1 MGIIEPGSLDLDTIH
16 LRIGGVKMDN
26 TVPLESGNKFV
37 VAEYFADPDGKS
49 IDEARFDVSRMC
61 YALFVSP
68 EDLIHGRHKWVLSH
82 HPAHPKTGRIVGGGL
97 MKVKGATGS
106 IENYSGD
113 FSAEPGPVRQ
123 KLAGLL
129 QPEMALLLGQESFS
143 MTAELKSL
151 SSINSYWL
159 RYRQVLNEFT
169 EFYNDIQL
177 PHEVERLIRTYREM
191 EEGYERYLASR
202 EQ

>member
-1 MGIIEPGSLDLDTIH
+1 MDIIEPGSLDLDQVH
-16 LRIGGVKMDN
+16 LRIGGIKTDKA
-26 TVPLESGNKFV
+26 VPLEEGNKFV

-68 EDLIHGRHKWVLSH
+68 EHPKNGRHKWVLGH
-82 HPAHPKTGRIVGGGL
+82 HPSQPKTGRIVGGGL
-97 MKVKGATGS
+97 VKAAGNTGS

-129 QPEMALLLGQESFS
+129 QSEIARLLGQEGFS